1 MHTVKI
7 PFTSEYVD
15 KINNL
20 FPSLSLY
27 LRKTLGLLDVSFEIL
42 KVKGAKPKEYFF
54 SSDELATCNI
64 QYHFNSSD
72 IKMIFTK
79 NIFIKMGPENPPV

>member
-20 FPSLSLY
+20 FPSLTLY
-27 LRKTLGLLDVSFEIL
+27 LMKTLGLLDVSF
-42 KVKGAKPKEYFF
+42 
-54 SSDELATCNI
+54 
-64 QYHFNSSD
+64 
-72 IKMIFTK
+72 
-79 NIFIKMGPENPPV
+79 

>member
-27 LRKTLGLLDVSFEIL
+27 LMKTLGLLDVSFEIL
-42 KVKGAKPKEYFF
+42 KVKGGKPKEHFS
-54 SSDELATCNI
+54 SSDEFAACKI
-64 QYHFNSSD
+64 QYHFNSSGHQVD
-72 IKMIFTK
+72 FHEKVYPLK
-79 NIFIKMGPENPPV
+79 